1 MQNRVNDLTKLWHV
15 HQFILM
21 HTYEN
26 NINSKLKHVKRKW
39 AQTGTSVLYRLRTVQ
54 AEAHCLVKWQMAND
68 KQQTANCKL
77 ECNFRNTRGTRRR
90 CMNLITKLKQSHAG
104 KGVREWARSQDE
116 DGRDTLC
123 VCVSCSC
130 CCHSCC
136 NVNQLHY
143 HKLLLAYVSV
153 LPQSRCTSWR
163 RQRGRLAGGR
173 GKSAKLLE
181 TNAEKCTRLC
191 VSGKQDQMMQLWAG
205 PSAESKSTRR

>member
-1 MQNRVNDLTKLWHV
+1 
-15 HQFILM
+15 M

-39 AQTGTSVLYRLRTVQ
+39 AQTGASVLFRLRTVQ
-54 AEAHCLVKWQMAND
+54 AEGNCLAKWQTAND

-77 ECNFRNTRGTRRR
+77 ECNFRNTRGIRRR
-90 CMNLITKLKQSHAG
+90 CMNLITKLKQRNVG
-104 KGVREWARSQDE
+104 E
-116 DGRDTLC
+116 GRRTKPRRGRTRQA

-153 LPQSRCTSWR
+153 LPQSRCTSCR
-163 RQRGRLAGGR
+163 KQAGSAGGEGR
-173 GKSAKLLE
+173 
-181 TNAEKCTRLC
+181 
-191 VSGKQDQMMQLWAG
+191 VSEAAG
-205 PSAESKSTRR
+205 DKRREMHATLADSG

>member
-1 MQNRVNDLTKLWHV
+1 M
-15 HQFILM
+15 
-21 HTYEN
+21 YEN

-54 AEAHCLVKWQMAND
+54 AEDSATALSNGKWQTTNSR
-68 KQQTANCKL
+68 QQTANCKL

-116 DGRDTLC
+116 DGRDKLCVRVC

-163 RQRGRLAGGR
+163 RQGGRLAGGR
-173 GKSAKLLE
+173 GKSAKLRE